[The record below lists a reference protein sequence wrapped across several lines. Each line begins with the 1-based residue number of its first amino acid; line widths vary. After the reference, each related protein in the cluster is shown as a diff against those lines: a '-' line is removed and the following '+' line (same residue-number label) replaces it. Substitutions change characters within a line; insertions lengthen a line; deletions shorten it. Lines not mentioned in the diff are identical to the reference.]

1 MGEEITKVRLNICG
15 AEYSISSD
23 DSKTHVVEMGKK
35 VNEFMRGMMAGNTQ
49 VSTTQAAV
57 LAALNFADEA
67 DKANKLAESLREQ
80 MKDYFADNV
89 RAHQEAD
96 NARRELEELRAQLQ
110 GMNDHA

>member
-1 MGEEITKVRLNICG
+1 MPEEITKVRLNICG
-15 AEYSISSD
+15 AEYSITSD
-23 DSKTHVVEMGKK
+23 DSKAHVVEMGKK
-35 VNEFMRGMMAGNTQ
+35 VNEFMRSMMAGNTQ

-67 DKANKLAESLREQ
+67 DKANKLAENLREQ

-96 NARRELEELRAQLQ
+96 NARRELDELRATLQ
-110 GMNDHA
+110 GTKQDV